1 MADEKDMQKEPS
13 KEPQPDGTPK
23 PVQGSGGVPEPP
35 KKETAPDAATSKPV
49 TPAAGAKPTAPTAG
63 TKLAAATAAKPAA
76 PAGAKPAAAGRAV
89 VKKKARLDYRV
100 HVWPHL
106 VRSELLVALCAI
118 IVLTVWS
125 IMVDAPLEDPANPN
139 RTPNPSKAPWYFL
152 GLQEML
158 VYFDPW
164 IAGVVLPS
172 LIILGLMAIPY
183 IDINPKGNGYYTF
196 KERKFAI
203 TVFLFGFLVLWV
215 SLIIVGTF
223 LRGPGWNFFAPW
235 DKWDPHKVAALTNVN
250 LSYKVGIRN
259 DLIASIFG
267 GAVTIGY
274 YFLGVLY
281 YLIMRNR
288 SETLQKLGIVR
299 YSIIAFL
306 FLTMVALPIKMILRW
321 TLNIKYIWVTPW
333 FNV

>member
-1 MADEKDMQKEPS
+1 MADEKDMQRELP
-13 KEPQPDGTPK
+13 KEPQSDGASKPAPGSKEGDESPKKRAEAATPK
-23 PVQGSGGVPEPP
+23 PTPP
-35 KKETAPDAATSKPV
+35 AGTVSKPS
-49 TPAAGAKPTAPTAG
+49 TTATTAKPTTPT
-63 TKLAAATAAKPAA
+63 TPKPT
-76 PAGAKPAAAGRAV
+76 PAGKTVA
-89 VKKKARLDYRV
+89 KKKTRLDYRV
-100 HVWPHL
+100 HTWPHL
-106 VRSELLVALCAI
+106 VRSEFLVAIVAL

-125 IMVDAPLEDPANPN
+125 ILVDAPLEDPANPN

-164 IAGVVLPS
+164 IAGVVLPG
-172 LIILGLMAIPY
+172 LIILGLMIIPY
-183 IDINPKGNGYYTF
+183 VDINPKGNGYYTF

-250 LSYKVGIRN
+250 LSYKVGIR
-259 DLIASIFG
+259 DDFIASIFG
-267 GAVTIGY
+267 GTVIISY
-274 YFLGVLY
+274 YFLGVIY

-288 SETLQKLGIVR
+288 SEVLQKLGVVR
-299 YSIIAFL
+299 YSIVAFL
-306 FLTMVALPIKMILRW
+306 FLTMMALPIKMILRW

-333 FNV
+333 FNI

>member
-1 MADEKDMQKEPS
+1 MADEKDMQREPP
-13 KEPQPDGTPK
+13 KEPQPDGASKPASGSKEGGESPKKGAEAATPK
-23 PVQGSGGVPEPP
+23 PTPP
-35 KKETAPDAATSKPV
+35 AGTVSKPS
-49 TPAAGAKPTAPTAG
+49 TTATTAKPTAP
-63 TKLAAATAAKPAA
+63 ATPKPT
-76 PAGAKPAAAGRAV
+76 PAGKTVA
-89 VKKKARLDYRV
+89 KKKTRLDYRV
-100 HVWPHL
+100 HTWPHL
-106 VRSELLVALCAI
+106 VRSEFLVAIGAL
-118 IVLTVWS
+118 IVLTIWS
-125 IMVDAPLEDPANPN
+125 ILVDAPLEDPANPN

-164 IAGVVLPS
+164 IAGVVLPG
-172 LIILGLMAIPY
+172 LIIMGLMIIPY
-183 IDINPKGNGYYTF
+183 VDINPKGNGYYTF

-250 LSYKVGIRN
+250 LSYKVGIR
-259 DLIASIFG
+259 DDFIASIFG
-267 GAVTIGY
+267 GAVVIGY
-274 YFLGVLY
+274 YLLGVIY

-288 SETLQKLGIVR
+288 SEVLQKLGVVR
-299 YSIIAFL
+299 YSIVAFL
-306 FLTMVALPIKMILRW
+306 FLTMMALPIKMILRW

-333 FNV
+333 FNI

>member
-1 MADEKDMQKEPS
+1 MADEKDLQRELP
-13 KEPQPDGTPK
+13 KEPQPDGASKPALGPK
-23 PVQGSGGVPEPP
+23 EGGESP
-35 KKETAPDAATSKPV
+35 KK
-49 TPAAGAKPTAPTAG
+49 G
-63 TKLAAATAAKPAA
+63 TDATAAKLTPSTNTVSKPSATTPA
-76 PAGAKPAAAGRAV
+76 AKPATPSPPKPPPAGKTVA
-89 VKKKARLDYRV
+89 KKKARLDYRV
-100 HVWPHL
+100 HTWPHL
-106 VRSELLVALCAI
+106 VRSELLVAIGAL

-125 IMVDAPLEDPANPN
+125 ILVDAPLEDPANPN

-164 IAGVVLPS
+164 IAGVVLPG
-172 LIILGLMAIPY
+172 LIIMGLMIIPY
-183 IDINPKGNGYYTF
+183 VDINPKGNGYYTF

-250 LSYKVGIRN
+250 LSYKVGIR
-259 DLIASIFG
+259 DDFMASIFG
-267 GAVTIGY
+267 GAVVIGY
-274 YFLGVLY
+274 YLLGVIY
-281 YLIMRNR
+281 YLVMRNR
-288 SETLQKLGIVR
+288 SEVLQKLGVVR
-299 YSIIAFL
+299 YSIVAFL
-306 FLTMVALPIKMILRW
+306 FLTMMALPIKMILRW

-333 FNV
+333 FNI

>member
-1 MADEKDMQKEPS
+1 MADEKDLQKDPL
-13 KEPQPDGTPK
+13 KEPQPES
-23 PVQGSGGVPEPP
+23 GSKLEAP
-35 KKETAPDAATSKPV
+35 KKEKVEDSAGVKPTPSAGTGVKSTTA
-49 TPAAGAKPTAPTAG
+49 TPAAKPTTPTA
-63 TKLAAATAAKPAA
+63 TKPA
-76 PAGAKPAAAGRAV
+76 PAGKAV
-89 VKKKARLDYRV
+89 IKKKGRLDYRV

-106 VRSELLVALCAI
+106 VRTELLVAICAL

-125 IMVDAPLEDPANPN
+125 ILVDAPLEDPANPN

-203 TVFLFGFLVLWV
+203 VVFLFGFLVLWV

-235 DKWDPHKVAALTNVN
+235 DKWDHHKVVALTNVN
-250 LSYKVGIRN
+250 LSYLVGIR
-259 DLIASIFG
+259 DDFTASMFG
-267 GAVTIGY
+267 GAVVTGY
-274 YFLGVLY
+274 YLLGVFY

-288 SETLQKLGIVR
+288 SEFLERLGVVR
-299 YSIIAFL
+299 YSIVAFL

-321 TLNIKYIWVTPW
+321 TLNVKYIWVTPW
-333 FNV
+333 FNI